1 MTEVTIKVID
11 VPVPEGTN
19 VIIGQAHFIKTVED
33 LYEALV
39 TSAPTIKFGVAFAE
53 ATGKR
58 LVRHEGNDEE
68 LRKLAAEVVLKIG
81 VGHLFV
87 AYIRNAWPINVL
99 NAIKQVQEVVTVY
112 AATGNPLQVIVAET
126 KQGRALLGVVDGFP
140 PVGIESDDDI
150 AERREF
156 LRRIGYKR

>member
-1 MTEVTIKVID
+1 MSEVKIKVID

-33 LYEALV
+33 LYEALA
-39 TSAPTIKFGVAFAE
+39 TSTPTIKFGVAFCE

-68 LRKLAAEVVLKIG
+68 LRKLAAETALKIG

-87 AYIRNAWPINVL
+87 IYIRNAWPINVL
-99 NAIKQVQEVVTVY
+99 NAIKNVQEVTTVY
-112 AATGNPLQVIVAET
+112 AATANPLQVIVAET
-126 KQGRALLGVVDGFP
+126 RQGRALLGVVDGFP
-140 PVGIESDDDI
+140 PVGIETDDDI
-150 AERREF
+150 VERREF

>member
-39 TSAPTIKFGVAFAE
+39 TSAPTIRFGVAFAE

-87 AYIRNAWPINVL
+87 TYIRNAWPINVL